1 MVNAAQTRQATV
13 GGVSAH
19 WQLSQCARGEW
30 SGKKNAMEMEGAA
43 SASVTVLPLTDPS
56 VKRKKELAR
65 CLVGILFEIFP
76 IYRCLYQLAYAHTYS
91 VDLSCYVSTLSF
103 CSMWPYA
110 RSVYG
115 WLCDLTTHVSTAL
128 PSLQNKRITT
138 KMQVCCWPLIMSS

>member
-1 MVNAAQTRQATV
+1 
-13 GGVSAH
+13 
-19 WQLSQCARGEW
+19 
-30 SGKKNAMEMEGAA
+30 MEGAA